1 MQVCHREERNKL
13 FTLPTWKGDLGN
25 LQGELGL
32 HSEDT
37 MSSGSC
43 DLQCMGMPWEV
54 MKDVLVTSVLGGVD
68 SLLMR
73 GWTW

>member
-13 FTLPTWKGDLGN
+13 FTLPTWKGDLEN

-37 MSSGSC
+37 TSSGSC
-43 DLQCMGMPWEV
+43 DLQCIGMPREV